1 MHIRIFSVPFT
12 FTILQLPLDLLRP
25 AVQTV
30 THRNIKPKIPYQ
42 IYTSGRH
49 LLVRV
54 VEMITATKVAP
65 LFQCRSHQCCGY
77 AVAQLAR
84 CRSVQTLLFSRLPTI
99 IRSLIDISHPPQII
113 LKAP

>member
-12 FTILQLPLDLLRP
+12 FTILQLPLDLRRP
-25 AVQTV
+25 AFQTA
-30 THRNIKPKIPYQ
+30 THQNIKIKIPYQ

-65 LFQCRSHQCCGY
+65 IFQRRSHQCFGN
-77 AVAQLAR
+77 AVDQLAR
-84 CRSVQTLLFSRLPTI
+84 FSRGAAASRPYCF
-99 IRSLIDISHPPQII
+99 HAYPP
-113 LKAP
+113 